1 MKIGIPIVHT
11 SVKIFRLI
19 HKNFTVLAKVQKSKE
34 KERKEKKKTVQTKS
48 IGKSPFRSVPIRRI
62 NILEKRDSI
71 PRIGSNRFFSCFFKV
86 TATFQPDRPSLL
98 DPIRF
103 STPYIYIY
111 THLIHLNAISIFP
124 WIELFGVGERRMLF
138 TSRLHRGWK
147 MKSWNAC
154 RIGDIE
160 IANETCDRSRRAIW
174 ISASVRT
181 DLYYQRTT
189 LSFHVSKRF
198 VKYYPRNSCF
208 DVS

>member
-11 SVKIFRLI
+11 SVKTFRLI

-86 TATFQPDRPSLL
+86 TATFQRDRPSLL

-111 THLIHLNAISIFP
+111 TSDSSECYRDFSSNRIIRRGREKNALYVSITPRMENEIVERVSDRRYRDRKWNVWPVTPCDLNLRFRSNRFILPADDAFVP
-124 WIELFGVGERRMLF
+124 CF
-138 TSRLHRGWK
+138 
-147 MKSWNAC
+147 
-154 RIGDIE
+154 
-160 IANETCDRSRRAIW
+160 ETIRKIL
-174 ISASVRT
+174 SA
-181 DLYYQRTT
+181 Q
-189 LSFHVSKRF
+189 
-198 VKYYPRNSCF
+198 
-208 DVS
+208 

>member
-11 SVKIFRLI
+11 SVKTFRLI
-19 HKNFTVLAKVQKSKE
+19 HKNFTVLAKIQKSKE

-71 PRIGSNRFFSCFFKV
+71 PGIGSNRFFSCFFKV
-86 TATFQPDRPSLL
+86 TGLLSL
-98 DPIRF
+98 IRF
-103 STPYIYIY
+103 ASPHVYIY

-124 WIELFGVGERRMLF
+124 RIELFGVGERRMLF
-138 TSRLHRGWK
+138 TSRLPRGWK

-160 IANETCDRSRRAIW
+160 IANETCDRSRRAIR

>member
-11 SVKIFRLI
+11 SVKTFRLI

-71 PRIGSNRFFSCFFKV
+71 PGIGSNRFFSCFFKV
-86 TATFQPDRPSLL
+86 TATFQRDRPSLL

-111 THLIHLNAISIFP
+111 IHIWFI
-124 WIELFGVGERRMLF
+124 WML
-138 TSRLHRGWK
+138 SRFFLE
-147 MKSWNAC
+147 SNYSAC
-154 RIGDIE
+154 REIGGREKNALYVSITPRMENE
-160 IANETCDRSRRAIW
+160 IVERVSDRRYRDRKWNVWPVTPCDLNLRFRSNRFILPADDAFVPCFETIRKIL
-174 ISASVRT
+174 SA
-181 DLYYQRTT
+181 Q
-189 LSFHVSKRF
+189 
-198 VKYYPRNSCF
+198 
-208 DVS
+208 

>member
-71 PRIGSNRFFSCFFKV
+71 PGIGSNRFFSCFFKV
-86 TATFQPDRPSLL
+86 TATFQRDRPSLL

-111 THLIHLNAISIFP
+111 THLIHLNAIFFPRIFP
-124 WIELFGVGERRMLF
+124 RIELFGM
-138 TSRLHRGWK
+138 SR
-147 MKSWNAC
+147 
-154 RIGDIE
+154 
-160 IANETCDRSRRAIW
+160 DRWAREECSLRL
-174 ISASVRT
+174 
-181 DLYYQRTT
+181 D
-189 LSFHVSKRF
+189 
-198 VKYYPRNSCF
+198 YPA
-208 DVS
+208 DGK

>member
-86 TATFQPDRPSLL
+86 TATFQRDRPSLL

-103 STPYIYIY
+103 STLYIYIY
-111 THLIHLNAISIFP
+111 TSDSSECYLDFSSNRIIRHVARS
-124 WIELFGVGERRMLF
+124 VGERRMLF
-138 TSRLHRGWK
+138 TSRLPRGWK

-160 IANETCDRSRRAIW
+160 IANETCDRSRRAI
-174 ISASVRT
+174 
-181 DLYYQRTT
+181 
-189 LSFHVSKRF
+189 
-198 VKYYPRNSCF
+198 
-208 DVS
+208 

>member
-71 PRIGSNRFFSCFFKV
+71 PGIGSNRFFSCFFKV
-86 TATFQPDRPSLL
+86 TATFQRDRPSLL

-103 STPYIYIY
+103 STCIYIY

-124 WIELFGVGERRMLF
+124 RIELFGMSRDRWARKECSLRLDYPADGKWNRGTRVGSEISRSQMKRVTGHAVRFESPLPFEPIYITSGRRF
-138 TSRLHRGWK
+138 
-147 MKSWNAC
+147 
-154 RIGDIE
+154 
-160 IANETCDRSRRAIW
+160 RSM
-174 ISASVRT
+174 
-181 DLYYQRTT
+181 
-189 LSFHVSKRF
+189 F
-198 VKYYPRNSCF
+198 RNDS
-208 DVS
+208 